1 MAWRT
6 GSEAHCTNQVAKMHK
21 IALSEAAL
29 ARVKTRIGKLHPF
42 DTIDPRR
49 SALLVIDMQNY
60 FVKAGHQGEV
70 PLARE
75 IVPNVNRLAA
85 ELRRRGGH
93 VVWIRNGTRD
103 TRQSW
108 SNYHDWLTTPER
120 MQRRYESMDEGH
132 DGFEFW
138 HLNDIHPEDGK
149 LTKTRYSAFIQGSS
163 DAERHLRE
171 RAIDTI
177 LITGTATHICCE
189 STARDAMMLNFKTV
203 MVADGLAANTDEEH
217 NASLSALYGQFA
229 DVQTVDEVLQSLE
242 RGDKARAAA

>member
-1 MAWRT
+1 
-6 GSEAHCTNQVAKMHK
+6 MHK
-21 IALSEAAL
+21 IAISEAAMTR
-29 ARVKTRIGKLHPF
+29 ARTRIGKLHPF
-42 DTIDPRR
+42 DTIDPLRT
-49 SALLVIDMQNY
+49 ALLVIDMQNY

-75 IVPNVNRLAA
+75 IVPNINRLAA

-93 VVWIRNGTRD
+93 VVWIRNGSTD

-108 SNYHDWLTTPER
+108 STYHDWLMTPEC
-120 MQRRYESMDEGH
+120 MQRRYEAMEEGH

-138 HLNDIHPEDGK
+138 HLNDIRPEDVR

-163 DAERHLRE
+163 AIETHLRE
-171 RAIDTI
+171 HEIDTV
-177 LITGTATHICCE
+177 LIAGTATNICCE

-203 MVADGLAANTDEEH
+203 MVADALAANSDEEH

-229 DVQTVDEVLQSLE
+229 DVQTVDDVLQSLK